1 MKGREAVTEQGR
13 VSKNKSLEVNM
24 NRKFTEK
31 NGFKKIIYSSIAV
44 FVMMFAFIILYNGHA
59 LACEGTVQT
68 GNHVVMKMLDPATGD
83 LFATVKFEEV
93 TTGGKTKM
101 TESGKGL
108 PSPSNYAL
116 PTEPAYYDIATEADY
131 SGDVEVCMNYK
142 SIGLTKPS
150 ALRVSHLENGS
161 WEELNTTVD
170 TEKGII
176 CGTSPSLSQF
186 VVFEDPRYLYGPILW
201 YQH

>member
-1 MKGREAVTEQGR
+1 MKGREAVTEQGIG
-13 VSKNKSLEVNM
+13 SKNKSLEVIM
-24 NRKFTEK
+24 NGKFTEK
-31 NGFKKIIYSSIAV
+31 NGFKKIIYSSAAILV
-44 FVMMFAFIILYNGHA
+44 MIFGFVILYDGHV
-59 LACEGTVQT
+59 LACEGTVQP

-93 TTGGKTKM
+93 TTGGRTKM
-101 TESGKGL
+101 TDIGNGL
-108 PSPSNYAL
+108 PSPSSYAL
-116 PTEPAYYDIATEADY
+116 PTKPTYYDIATEADY
-131 SGDVEVCMNYK
+131 AGDVEVCMNYK

-150 ALRVSHLENGS
+150 ALRVSHFEDGE

-186 VVFEDPRYLYGPILW
+186 VIFEDPRYLYGPILW